1 MADGGASSFILL
13 VTALLVSGSVS
24 VLLINQWGQMA
35 QSSTVNVAALEA
47 ERATG
52 VAFAGDP
59 MMVDLDTTN
68 QEITF
73 YLQNIGENLLDPST
87 LVVIVDGESVTSS
100 IVDTLV
106 PAGNDWDSTRLLEVT
121 VDSTSWSYASG
132 DDVALTV
139 AVFFEVVNGYCGL
152 TSISLE
158 VRLHD

>member
-1 MADGGASSFILL
+1 M
-13 VTALLVSGSVS
+13 VSGSVS
-24 VLLINQWGQMA
+24 ILLINQWGQMA
-35 QSSTVNVAALEA
+35 QSSTVNVAALQA
-47 ERATG
+47 QQATG

-87 LVVIVDGESVTSS
+87 LVVIVDGESVTGS
-100 IVDTLV
+100 IVDALV
-106 PAGNDWDSTRLLEVT
+106 PSGSDWDDTRLLEVT
-121 VDSTSWSYASG
+121 VDSGTWSYSSG

-139 AVFFEVVNGYCGL
+139 AVSSEVTSGYRG
-152 TSISLE
+152 TASISLE

>member
-24 VLLINQWGQMA
+24 ILLINQWGQMA

-59 MMVDLDTTN
+59 MKVDLDTTN

-73 YLQNIGENLLDPST
+73 FLQNIGENLLDAST
-87 LVVIVDGESVTSS
+87 LVVIVDGQSVTSS

-106 PAGNDWDSTRLLEVT
+106 PAGNDWDDTRLLEVT
-121 VDSTSWSYASG
+121 VNSSTWSYSTG
-132 DDVALTV
+132 DDVSLTV
-139 AVFFEVVNGYCGL
+139 TVSSEVTSGYRGS

>member
-1 MADGGASSFILL
+1 MADGGSSSFIML

-24 VLLINQWGQMA
+24 ILLINQWGQMA
-35 QSSTVNVAALEA
+35 QSSTVNVAALQA
-47 ERATG
+47 EQATG

-87 LVVIVDGESVTSS
+87 LVVIVDGESVTGS
-100 IVDTLV
+100 IVDALV
-106 PAGNDWDSTRLLEVT
+106 PSGSDWDDTRLLEVT
-121 VDSTSWSYASG
+121 VDSGNWSYSSG

-139 AVFFEVVNGYCGL
+139 AVSSEVTSGYRGS

>member
-59 MMVDLDTTN
+59 MMVDLDTPN

-100 IVDTLV
+100 VVDTLV

-139 AVFFEVVNGYCGL
+139 AVSSEVANGYRGS

>member
-24 VLLINQWGQMA
+24 ILLINQWGQMA
-35 QSSTVNVAALEA
+35 QSSTVNVVALEA

-73 YLQNIGENLLDPST
+73 FLQNIGENLLDAST
-87 LVVIVDGESVTSS
+87 LVVIVDGQSVTSS

-106 PAGNDWDSTRLLEVT
+106 PAGNDWDDTRLLEVT
-121 VDSTSWSYASG
+121 VNSSTWSYSTG
-132 DDVALTV
+132 DDVSLTV
-139 AVFFEVVNGYCGL
+139 TVSSEVTSGYRGS

>member
-59 MMVDLDTTN
+59 MMVDLDTPN

-139 AVFFEVVNGYCGL
+139 AVSSEVANGYRGS

>member
-59 MMVDLDTTN
+59 MMVDLDTPN

-100 IVDTLV
+100 VVDTLV

-121 VDSTSWSYASG
+121 VDSPRSYASG

-139 AVFFEVVNGYCGL
+139 AVSSEVTNGYRGS